1 MVIFR
6 IATLVQALSL
16 NYIITDAFLCRL
28 IEEGLSMLIG
38 LMLKTRVYQLDKT
51 PTIKSEALDPISPL
65 AFVLH
70 FCWLI
75 HKTSPKTV
83 KASV

>member
-6 IATLVQALSL
+6 IAMLVQALSL

-28 IEEGLSMLIG
+28 IEEGLSILIG

-51 PTIKSEALDPISPL
+51 PTIKSE
-65 AFVLH
+65 VL
-70 FCWLI
+70 
-75 HKTSPKTV
+75 
-83 KASV
+83 